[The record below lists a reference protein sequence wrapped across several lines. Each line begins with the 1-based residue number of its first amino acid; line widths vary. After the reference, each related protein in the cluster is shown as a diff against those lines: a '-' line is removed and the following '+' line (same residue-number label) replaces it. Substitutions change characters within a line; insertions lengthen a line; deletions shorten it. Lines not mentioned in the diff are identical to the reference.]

1 MPKTTAPP
9 AAPVRRKPVIG
20 VALGSGSARG
30 WAHLGVLRALEAA
43 GVRPGVVCGTSI
55 GALVGGAHVLGARER
70 LEQWV
75 LGLGRR
81 DVVSF
86 MDFSLGGGLLSLL
99 VMSLLLHFFKDKIS
113 IILVSVFGAIT
124 HNLGQVIVAAIVVQT
139 TSLLLYFLFLM
150 LLAIPTGLFIG
161 ITARELMR
169 LLSKTTIFTKLNLPQ
184 KK

>member
-1 MPKTTAPP
+1 MNSKAY
-9 AAPVRRKPVIG
+9 RLVILSLY
-20 VALGSGSARG
+20 VAMALILSYIESLIPLPLPIPGAKIGLPNIITLVSLLTLGWPLTLLVVIARIFLSGFLFG
-30 WAHLGVLRALEAA
+30 G
-43 GVRPGVVCGTSI
+43 GFSI
-55 GALVGGAHVLGARER
+55 VY
-70 LEQWV
+70 
-75 LGLGRR
+75 
-81 DVVSF
+81 
-86 MDFSLGGGLLSLL
+86 SLGGGLLSLL

-169 LLSKTTIFTKLNLPQ
+169 LLNKTTIFAKLNLPQ

>member
-1 MPKTTAPP
+1 MNSKAY
-9 AAPVRRKPVIG
+9 RLVILSLY
-20 VALGSGSARG
+20 VAMALILSYIESLIPLPLPIPGAKIGLPNIITLVSLLTLGWPLTMLVVIARILLSGFMFG
-30 WAHLGVLRALEAA
+30 G
-43 GVRPGVVCGTSI
+43 GFSI
-55 GALVGGAHVLGARER
+55 VY
-70 LEQWV
+70 
-75 LGLGRR
+75 
-81 DVVSF
+81 
-86 MDFSLGGGLLSLL
+86 SLGGGLLSLL

-113 IILVSVFGAIT
+113 IILISVFGAIS

-169 LLSKTTIFTKLNLPQ
+169 LLGKTTIFAKLNLPQ

>member
-1 MPKTTAPP
+1 MNSKAY
-9 AAPVRRKPVIG
+9 RLVILSLY
-20 VALGSGSARG
+20 VAMALILSYIESLIPLPLPIPGAKIGLPNIITLVSLLTLGWPLTLLVVIARIFLSGFLFG
-30 WAHLGVLRALEAA
+30 G
-43 GVRPGVVCGTSI
+43 GFSI
-55 GALVGGAHVLGARER
+55 VY
-70 LEQWV
+70 
-75 LGLGRR
+75 
-81 DVVSF
+81 
-86 MDFSLGGGLLSLL
+86 SLGGGLLSLL

-169 LLSKTTIFTKLNLPQ
+169 LLNKTTIFTKLNLPQ

>member
-1 MPKTTAPP
+1 MNSKAY
-9 AAPVRRKPVIG
+9 RLVILSLY
-20 VALGSGSARG
+20 VAMALILSYIESLIPLPLPIPGAKIGLPNIITLVSLLTLGWPLTLLVVIARIFLSGFLFG
-30 WAHLGVLRALEAA
+30 G
-43 GVRPGVVCGTSI
+43 GFSI
-55 GALVGGAHVLGARER
+55 VY
-70 LEQWV
+70 
-75 LGLGRR
+75 
-81 DVVSF
+81 
-86 MDFSLGGGLLSLL
+86 SLGGGLLSLL

-124 HNLGQVIVAAIVVQT
+124 HNLGQVIVAAIIVQT

-169 LLSKTTIFTKLNLPQ
+169 LLNKTTIFAKLNLPQ

>member
-1 MPKTTAPP
+1 MDSKAY
-9 AAPVRRKPVIG
+9 RLVILSLY
-20 VALGSGSARG
+20 VAMALILSYIESLIPLPLPIPGAKIGLPNIITLVSLLTLGWPLTLLVVIARIFLSGFLFG
-30 WAHLGVLRALEAA
+30 G
-43 GVRPGVVCGTSI
+43 GFSI
-55 GALVGGAHVLGARER
+55 VY
-70 LEQWV
+70 
-75 LGLGRR
+75 
-81 DVVSF
+81 
-86 MDFSLGGGLLSLL
+86 SLGGGLLSLL

-113 IILVSVFGAIT
+113 IILISVFGAIT

-169 LLSKTTIFTKLNLPQ
+169 LLNKTTIFAKLNLPQ

>member
-1 MPKTTAPP
+1 MNSKAY
-9 AAPVRRKPVIG
+9 RLVILSLY
-20 VALGSGSARG
+20 VAMALILSYIESLIPLPLPIPGAKIGLPNIITLVSLLTLGWPLTMLVVIARIFLSGFMFG
-30 WAHLGVLRALEAA
+30 G
-43 GVRPGVVCGTSI
+43 GFSI
-55 GALVGGAHVLGARER
+55 VY
-70 LEQWV
+70 
-75 LGLGRR
+75 
-81 DVVSF
+81 
-86 MDFSLGGGLLSLL
+86 SLGGGLLSLL

-113 IILVSVFGAIT
+113 IILISVFGAIS

-169 LLSKTTIFTKLNLPQ
+169 LLGKTTIFAKLNLPQ

>member
-1 MPKTTAPP
+1 MDSKAY
-9 AAPVRRKPVIG
+9 RLVILSLY
-20 VALGSGSARG
+20 VAMALILSYIESLIPLPLPIPGAKIGLPNIITLVSLLTLGWPLTLLVVIARIFLSGFMFG
-30 WAHLGVLRALEAA
+30 G
-43 GVRPGVVCGTSI
+43 GFSI
-55 GALVGGAHVLGARER
+55 VY
-70 LEQWV
+70 
-75 LGLGRR
+75 
-81 DVVSF
+81 
-86 MDFSLGGGLLSLL
+86 SLGGGLLSLL

-113 IILVSVFGAIT
+113 IILISVFGAIS

-169 LLSKTTIFTKLNLPQ
+169 LLSKTTIFTKLNQPQ

>member
-1 MPKTTAPP
+1 MNSKAYRLVVLSLYVAMALILSYIESLIPLPLPIPGAKIGLPNIITLVSLLTLGWPLTML
-9 AAPVRRKPVIG
+9 VVI
-20 VALGSGSARG
+20 ARIFLSGFMFG
-30 WAHLGVLRALEAA
+30 G
-43 GVRPGVVCGTSI
+43 GFSI
-55 GALVGGAHVLGARER
+55 VY
-70 LEQWV
+70 
-75 LGLGRR
+75 
-81 DVVSF
+81 
-86 MDFSLGGGLLSLL
+86 SLGGGLLSLL

-169 LLSKTTIFTKLNLPQ
+169 LLNKTTIFSKLNLPQ

>member
-1 MPKTTAPP
+1 MDSKAY
-9 AAPVRRKPVIG
+9 RLVILSLY
-20 VALGSGSARG
+20 VAMALILSYIESLIPLPLPIPGAKIGLPNIITLVSLLTLGWPLTLLVVIARIFLSGFMFG
-30 WAHLGVLRALEAA
+30 G
-43 GVRPGVVCGTSI
+43 GFSI
-55 GALVGGAHVLGARER
+55 VY
-70 LEQWV
+70 
-75 LGLGRR
+75 
-81 DVVSF
+81 
-86 MDFSLGGGLLSLL
+86 SLGGGLLSLL

-113 IILVSVFGAIT
+113 IILISVFGAIS

-169 LLSKTTIFTKLNLPQ
+169 LLNKTTIFAKLNLPQ

>member
-1 MPKTTAPP
+1 MNSKAY
-9 AAPVRRKPVIG
+9 RLVILSLY
-20 VALGSGSARG
+20 VAMALILSYIESLIPLPLPIPGAKIGLPNIITLVSLLTLGWPLTLLVVIARIFLTG
-30 WAHLGVLRALEAA
+30 FLFG
-43 GVRPGVVCGTSI
+43 GGFSI
-55 GALVGGAHVLGARER
+55 VY
-70 LEQWV
+70 
-75 LGLGRR
+75 
-81 DVVSF
+81 
-86 MDFSLGGGLLSLL
+86 SLGGGLLSLL
-99 VMSLLLHFFKDKIS
+99 VMSLLLHFLKDKIS

-169 LLSKTTIFTKLNLPQ
+169 LLNKTTIFSKLNLPQ